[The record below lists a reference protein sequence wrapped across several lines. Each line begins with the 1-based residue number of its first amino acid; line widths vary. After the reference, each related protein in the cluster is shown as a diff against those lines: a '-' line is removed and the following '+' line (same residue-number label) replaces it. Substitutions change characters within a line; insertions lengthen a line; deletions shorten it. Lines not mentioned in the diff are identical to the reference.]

1 MASIARP
8 PSPTPPRM
16 VLERRWGGGAGVRSE
31 SGTVSLSHSLSFVGR
46 AVRVWTAEMT
56 GRRRES
62 SVPDV
67 GMLRANEEHV
77 VHQ

>member
-1 MASIARP
+1 
-8 PSPTPPRM
+8 
-16 VLERRWGGGAGVRSE
+16 VRSE